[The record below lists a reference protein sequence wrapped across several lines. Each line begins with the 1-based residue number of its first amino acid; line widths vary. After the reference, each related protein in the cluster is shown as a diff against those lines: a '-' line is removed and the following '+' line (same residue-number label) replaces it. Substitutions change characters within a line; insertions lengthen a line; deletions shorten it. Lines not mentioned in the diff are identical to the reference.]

1 MIFSSWLG
9 TYLDFLMVEKK
20 FYCFPVRLFPEF
32 FKINIMFTLFVLP
45 FGTAVFLF
53 LTESMRVWMR
63 NGIVLILAMAM
74 SFCRTAIRKIR
85 MVLPRDGLAALVF
98 FLRLHDLYV
107 ACNEISPL
115 DAKLNRTP

>member
-74 SFCRTAIRKIR
+74 SFVEQLSEKLGWFCHGTGWRHSYSFFGYMIF
-85 MVLPRDGLAALVF
+85 MWLVMKF
-98 FLRLHDLYV
+98 HRWMQ
-107 ACNEISPL
+107 S
-115 DAKLNRTP
+115 